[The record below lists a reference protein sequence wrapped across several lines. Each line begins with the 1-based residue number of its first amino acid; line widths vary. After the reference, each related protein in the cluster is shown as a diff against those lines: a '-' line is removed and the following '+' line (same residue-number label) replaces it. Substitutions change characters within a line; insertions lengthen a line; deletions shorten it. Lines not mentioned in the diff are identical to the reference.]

1 MAIAG
6 VPAGAVDARVRLPQE
21 FRPTVPAPH
30 SGFTARYDAV
40 LGTGTT
46 SERTLADL
54 LAEMS
59 DAGVT
64 GAVLHAE
71 YEFGEVAEALNVAVA
86 RLVAE
91 QSALV
96 AGIGTVSM
104 LDAPVMRRVR
114 QAREVAS
121 LGLAGLN
128 IQPSF
133 FGMAI
138 DDRSLYPLYTAA
150 AEDNLVVFLHT
161 GVNYTAHRPIR
172 NDHPLQLDQVA
183 CDFPGLRLVACHGGW
198 PFVTDMVAVARK
210 HPQVHLDFGGLAPRY
225 VGRPGSGWD
234 PLFGVL
240 DTLLREQILFATD
253 WPVFPMD
260 RALREWAALG
270 LREETLVR
278 LTRTNVT
285 ALLAG
290 AAA

>member
-40 LGTGTT
+40 LGTATT

-71 YEFGEVAEALNVAVA
+71 YEFGDVAEALNVAVA

-150 AEDNLVVFLHT
+150 AEENLVVFLHT

-225 VGRPGSGWD
+225 MGRPGSGWD